1 MKIGELARKSGLTPS
16 AIRFYEEQ
24 GLLSPT
30 SRTANGYREYASSA
44 MDRLHVIQVSKRLG
58 FSLDVIR
65 GMFGANGQCLKAE
78 ILERTETRVREV
90 EQQQQALARQHRELL
105 ALRAILLDE
114 SVSRP
119 FCAELAVN

>member
-24 GLLSPT
+24 GLLAPI
-30 SRTANGYREYASSA
+30 SRTAAGYREYSNYA
-44 MDRLHVIQVSKRLG
+44 MERLHVIQVSKRLG

-65 GMFGANGQCLKAE
+65 GMFGENGQCLKTE
-78 ILERTETRVREV
+78 ILERTETRLREV
-90 EQQQQALARQHRELL
+90 EEQQEALASQHRELL
-105 ALRAILLDE
+105 ALRAILRDE

-119 FCAELAVN
+119 FCEDLAVN